1 MGRLILLALLAAF
14 IYYVF
19 IRKPKELREERGEN
33 GEKAEEIMLECDRCG
48 VYVSKQESFIVDGK
62 FYCSKECAQVK

>member
-19 IRKPKELREERGEN
+19 IRKPKKHQAHACERGEKN
-33 GEKAEEIMLECDRCG
+33 EEIMLECERCG
-48 VYVSKQESFIVDGK
+48 TYVSKQESLIVDGK
-62 FYCSKECAQVK
+62 FYCSKECAQIK